1 MNSFMSFKGELT
13 PLNFTSKGSLTGKSL
28 AGTKPFSSFRIGI
41 GDPQYRCLDTPQ
53 SLSLKFVDSL
63 PQFNSIAF
71 FSIALK
77 AFKAIEKKAIELN
90 CGKES
95 TNFRLRDWGVSRQR
109 YWGSPIPILKDEKG
123 FVPAK
128 DLPVKLPLEV
138 KFKGVNSP
146 LKDMKEF
153 INIEQDGKSLKRETD
168 TFDTFFES
176 SWYYARFASFDSENS
191 MLDLS
196 LIHI

>member
-1 MNSFMSFKGELT
+1 MAVPGHDQRDFEFAKKYNLPIKQVIEGNEKDDINKEAILEKNKLINSDEFNGLSFEE
-13 PLNFTSKGSLTGKSL
+13 
-28 AGTKPFSSFRIGI
+28 
-41 GDPQYRCLDTPQ
+41 
-53 SLSLKFVDSL
+53 
-63 PQFNSIAF
+63 
-71 FSIALK
+71 

-90 CGKES
+90 CGKRS

-109 YWGSPIPILKDEKG
+109 YWGSPIPILKDDKG

-128 DLPVKLPLEV
+128 DLPVRLPLEV

-176 SWYYARFASFDSENS
+176 SWY
-191 MLDLS
+191 
-196 LIHI
+196 